1 MSLHVVYTEGA
12 YSVLGEWQRGRW
24 VQFDVHLNLE
34 KVRDG
39 VYVSDDSDGPY
50 TSEAEAYARARELDA
65 ALATRTA
72 GVPVLDPNKVQI
84 CRVNPVAY
92 DNGQPC
98 ACPVGTCNLWRGGL
112 RPAMDELLRKVN
124 GSPRYDAT
132 NQLDAA
138 AGVGEARSAEQLEDG
153 FPRWDD
159 QGRRI
164 TGGVRASDGEGC
176 CTDTPPPSREK
187 GEGEK

>member
-65 ALATRTA
+65 ELAA
-72 GVPVLDPNKVQI
+72 
-84 CRVNPVAY
+84 
-92 DNGQPC
+92 
-98 ACPVGTCNLWRGGL
+98 
-112 RPAMDELLRKVN
+112 
-124 GSPRYDAT
+124 
-132 NQLDAA
+132 
-138 AGVGEARSAEQLEDG
+138 
-153 FPRWDD
+153 
-159 QGRRI
+159 
-164 TGGVRASDGEGC
+164 RASGVTGKDS
-176 CTDTPPPSREK
+176 P
-187 GEGEK
+187 